1 MPVLVLDR
9 DGVINHDSV
18 DFIKSADEFVPLPGS
33 ILAIARAHHAG
44 WKVVVATNQSG
55 LGRGL
60 FDDFALAQMHEKLIS
75 LVEDA
80 GGEIE
85 GIVFC
90 PHLPEVGCECRKP
103 RVGLLTEIES
113 SFGLSL
119 AGQPFV
125 GDSLRDLEAAI
136 AFGCRPI
143 LVRTGKG
150 RETEAKLRSE
160 PTLLGD
166 TALSIFDDLASAVE
180 SLCGHV

>member
-33 ILAIARAHHAG
+33 VLAIARAHHAG

-60 FDDFALAQMHEKLIS
+60 FDEYALAQMHEKLIT
-75 LVEDA
+75 LAEDA

-90 PHLPEVGCECRKP
+90 PHLPETGCDCRKP

-113 SFGLSL
+113 TFGLSL
-119 AGQPFV
+119 AASLLSATACGIWRPRSHSVV
-125 GDSLRDLEAAI
+125 GRCWCAQAR
-136 AFGCRPI
+136 AGKPRPNC
-143 LVRTGKG
+143 
-150 RETEAKLRSE
+150 
-160 PTLLGD
+160 
-166 TALSIFDDLASAVE
+166 LANQTYSAPQTYRF
-180 SLCGHV
+180 SMT